1 MKTTTY
7 LVFLGFCIA
16 CGHSECPIQLNPST
30 VVVRHGHSAF
40 ANCTATEE
48 HYGMGWEASQ
58 GGTEGLTTLNSVL
71 WEVENLTDWN
81 TSPMCFVNLKSRQCM
96 KNLNVTIYKYPD
108 SVSLQSPDSR
118 GQMVENTRYRL
129 VCDVQNVA
137 PLRLL
142 TIKLYKGQLEIRNST
157 YSDNDIKTPESKQL
171 VVPVSPRR
179 GDEGALY
186 RCKAIL
192 NLGPDG
198 PQPPAVVQSEPFKIT
213 VQYVPEILHQ
223 PQIAGILAGA
233 DVFFNCTATGNPVP
247 SIEWKHGPAKNV
259 QIQTSGAVSVLRISA
274 VTENQ
279 AGNYTCIAKNSLG
292 ETREVF
298 TLTVSRGGATKGV
311 VTVGIIA
318 GLLVLVLFVVVGY
331 IIFKRR

>member
-1 MKTTTY
+1 MKATTY

-16 CGHSECPIQLNPST
+16 CGHSECPLQLNPST

-48 HYGMGWEASQ
+48 HDGMGWEASQ
-58 GGTEGLTTLNSVL
+58 GSTE
-71 WEVENLTDWN
+71 
-81 TSPMCFVNLKSRQCM
+81 
-96 KNLNVTIYKYPD
+96 YPD

-118 GQMVENTRYRL
+118 GQMVENKRYRL

-142 TIKLYKGQLEIRNST
+142 TIKLYKGQLEIQNST
-157 YSDNDIKTPESKQL
+157 YSDKDIKTPESKQL
-171 VVPVSPRR
+171 VVPVSHRR

-186 RCKAIL
+186 RCEAML

-213 VQYVPEILHQ
+213 VQYAPEILHQ

-233 DVFFNCTATGNPVP
+233 DVFYNCTATGNPVP

-279 AGNYTCIAKNSLG
+279 AGNYTCIAINSLG

-298 TLTVSRGGATKGV
+298 TLTVSRGKKDAARLKFQGV
-311 VTVGIIA
+311 
-318 GLLVLVLFVVVGY
+318 
-331 IIFKRR
+331 